1 MTSPEG
7 STTSARSGS
16 ASPREMNQQM
26 VTRLLAM
33 PTESIPEGGYGL
45 RVLEHTG
52 RDSGQ
57 PHRTPV
63 GVLARAQRRYLV
75 CPDRTRDWP
84 RNLTAHSQC
93 VIRGGDRREE
103 LIAQPVDGD
112 EGIDAVQTYLSVVQ
126 APWALRAF
134 GLPDDPTREHIA
146 QEMARMIV
154 FRLTDVSTGRQDVT
168 TTEQES

>member
-1 MTSPEG
+1 
-7 STTSARSGS
+7 
-16 ASPREMNQQM
+16 M
-26 VTRLLAM
+26 VARLLAV
-33 PTESIPEGGYGL
+33 PAELIAEGGYGL

-57 PHRTPV
+57 QHLTPV
-63 GVLARAQRRYLV
+63 GVLARFQWSYLV

-84 RNLTAHSQC
+84 RNLLASSRC
-93 VIRGGDRREE
+93 LIRGGDQGDE
-103 LIAQPVDGD
+103 LTAHPVDRD
-112 EGIDAVQTYLSVVQ
+112 EGIDVVQTYLSVVK

-134 GLPDDPTREHIA
+134 GPPDEPSREQIA

-154 FRLTDVSTGRQDVT
+154 FRLMDVSAGRQDVP